1 MAGRQARS
9 REGEREMSKR
19 KWKQSSVKIMSVT
32 GMMDCMNEYGG
43 VWVSTMRKFMNTAW
57 VLSQQLRV
65 LESFVRKGFFWYPE
79 RNDRT

>member
-1 MAGRQARS
+1 
-9 REGEREMSKR
+9 MSKR
-19 KWKQSSVKIMSVT
+19 KWKQSSVRIQSVA

-79 RNDRT
+79 REGDK